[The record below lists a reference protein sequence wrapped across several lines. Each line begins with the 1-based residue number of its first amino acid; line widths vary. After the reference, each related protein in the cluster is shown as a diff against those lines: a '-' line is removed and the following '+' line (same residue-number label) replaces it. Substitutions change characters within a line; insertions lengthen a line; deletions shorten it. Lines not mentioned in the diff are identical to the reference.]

1 MSIYDV
7 GYGGFGAFQNNF
19 RIDNIPKVEQVK
31 PIEEVKPAEPDKQQ
45 PKALDIVEVDD
56 RPRRTDPNS
65 VSLDFNKGNDHSY
78 IGSTK
83 DIEKLDVAK
92 AISAMQQDSVL
103 QEYNYFVGS
112 SDKIFSSE
120 DGVVIAK

>member
-19 RIDNIPKVEQVK
+19 RINDIPKVEQVK
-31 PIEEVKPAEPDKQQ
+31 PVEEVKPSVEVNEPK
-45 PKALDIVEVDD
+45 KLDIQEIE
-56 RPRRTDPNS
+56 RPRTTDPNS
-65 VSLDFNKGNDHSY
+65 ISIEFNKGNDHSY

-83 DIEKLDVAK
+83 DIAGLDVQK

-112 SDKIFSSE
+112 ADKVFSSS
-120 DGVVIAK
+120 DGVVLAK